1 MIGAVQVV
9 WTLTETIL
17 TFVCL
22 RVAVLEN
29 KAELSS
35 PLRRR
40 STAIYSKP
48 HIYDVYI
55 YIYIYLFLY
64 SYFQNVVELGDP
76 LRRRSTA
83 TRLLSEYIQM

>member
-1 MIGAVQVV
+1 MV
-9 WTLTETIL
+9 WTQTETIL